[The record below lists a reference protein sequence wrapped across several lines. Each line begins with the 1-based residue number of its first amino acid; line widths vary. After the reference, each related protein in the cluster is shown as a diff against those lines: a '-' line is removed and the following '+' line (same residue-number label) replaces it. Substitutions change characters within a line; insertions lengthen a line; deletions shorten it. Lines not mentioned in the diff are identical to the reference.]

1 MKVSELGN
9 EKDGYALLDYW
20 VAKAEGN
27 EWHKDEN
34 GNHIINGHYFFPE
47 DYSTDWSQGGP
58 IIERENIDLYV
69 DENFGPSAIAHNI
82 SDKVKND
89 IEDGRTAII
98 MRGDTKLIA
107 AMRAYISSKYGEE
120 VND

>member
-47 DYSTDWSQGGP
+47 EYSTDWSQGGP
-58 IIERENIDLYV
+58 IIERENICINA
-69 DENFGPSAIAHNI
+69 ENGPNNEWEACAPPY
-82 SDKVKND
+82 
-89 IEDGRTAII
+89 EDGYFGTTA
-98 MRGDTKLIA
+98 LIA
-107 AMRAYISSKYGEE
+107 AMRARVASVYGDEFE
-120 VND
+120 I